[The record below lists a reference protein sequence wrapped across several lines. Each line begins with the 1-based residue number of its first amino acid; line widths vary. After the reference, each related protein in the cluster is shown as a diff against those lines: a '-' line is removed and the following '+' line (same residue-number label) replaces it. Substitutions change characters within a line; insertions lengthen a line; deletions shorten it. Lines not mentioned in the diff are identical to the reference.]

1 MIKNFEKSLAE
12 LEKLV
17 TTLEKGELSLE
28 QSLNQFE
35 KGIQISKKCQQAL
48 SLAEQKVEKL
58 TKESTLESLQLDDD

>member
-17 TTLEKGELSLE
+17 ITLEKGELSLE

-58 TKESTLESLQLDDD
+58 TKESALESLQLDDD